1 MPMLRVLLA
10 AVLAMVIGP
19 VAAQTPITIGKI
31 SGGIGLH
38 IPSYIA
44 MDKGFFKE
52 EGLDAR
58 FVELGGTAMIRAGLT
73 NNLNFVPIP
82 SGGAQAVLKGG
93 AKIRYLV
100 NQSLTSQYVVV
111 ARPELNKPEDLKS
124 KTIGFARPGAADYDE
139 GVTVLSRFFK
149 MQVGRDY
156 KVISLPGDP
165 ERIGALL
172 NKDID
177 AAFVSA
183 PQGVRAV
190 QAGMKIVL
198 RTGDHLPRV
207 GGCFWVPEEY
217 FEKNQDAVKKFIRAI
232 AKGVMYF
239 RDNKA
244 GSLAT
249 IKDHLG
255 IQSDEQA
262 GLIWE
267 ELHNSFAAEMP
278 KDLYREVF
286 ESRRLD
292 LIAAK
297 EWPADRPLPDP
308 EQFLARAL
316 LDGEH
321 DQAGEHDIDLIAT
334 GGLHHHHAEAGF
346 GAEELRH
353 YDAEHGA
360 ADRKPQACD
369 DVGHG
374 VGHHH
379 EARDVPF
386 LGAERSHHVDQ
397 HPVGVAHPLVGVDQD
412 RKQRADEHDQH
423 FRP

>member
-1 MPMLRVLLA
+1 MRVFR
-10 AVLAMVIGP
+10 
-19 VAAQTPITIGKI
+19 VAAALGAASVACVIASSALAQTKITIGKI
-31 SGGIGLH
+31 TGGIGLH

-44 MDKGFFKE
+44 ADKGFYQD

-100 NQSLTSQYVVV
+100 NQSLASQYVIV
-111 ARPELNKPEDLKS
+111 ARPEINKVEDLKG
-124 KTIGFARPGAADYDE
+124 KVIGFARPGAADYDE
-139 GVTVLSRFFK
+139 GVTVLARFFK
-149 MQVGRDY
+149 MQVGKDY

-183 PQGVRAV
+183 AQGVRAV

-207 GGCFWVPEEY
+207 GGCFWAPDEY
-217 FEKNQDAVKKFIRAI
+217 FEKNQDAVKKFIRSI

-249 IKDHLG
+249 IKTHLG
-255 IQSDEQA
+255 IQDDVQA
-262 GLIWE
+262 GLIWD
-267 ELHNSFAAEMP
+267 ELRNSFAAEMP
-278 KDLYREVF
+278 RDLYREVF

-297 EWPADRPLPDP
+297 EWPADKPLPDP
-308 EQFLARAL
+308 EQFLARDL
-316 LDGEH
+316 LESTLK
-321 DQAGEHDIDLIAT
+321 EMKYVPT
-334 GGLHHHHAEAGF
+334 KM
-346 GAEELRH
+346 
-353 YDAEHGA
+353 A
-360 ADRKPQACD
+360 APKN
-369 DVGHG
+369 
-374 VGHHH
+374 
-379 EARDVPF
+379 
-386 LGAERSHHVDQ
+386 
-397 HPVGVAHPLVGVDQD
+397 
-412 RKQRADEHDQH
+412 
-423 FRP
+423 

>member
-1 MPMLRVLLA
+1 MRMLRTLFACALTA
-10 AVLAMVIGP
+10 AALSTAIGS
-19 VAAQTPITIGKI
+19 AEAQTPITVGKI
-31 SGGIGLH
+31 TGGIGLH

-44 MDKGFFKE
+44 MDKGLFKA

-58 FVELGGTAMIRAGLT
+58 WVELGGTAMIRAGLT

-82 SGGAQAVLKGG
+82 SGGAQAVLKAG
-93 AKIRYLV
+93 AKIRYVV
-100 NQSLTSQYVVV
+100 NQSLKPQYVFV
-111 ARPELNKPEDLKS
+111 ARPELSKPEDLKG

-165 ERIGALL
+165 ERIAALL
-172 NKDID
+172 NNDIH
-177 AAFVSA
+177 AAMVSS
-183 PQGVRAV
+183 PQAVRAL

-207 GGCFWVPEEY
+207 GGCFWVPDEY
-217 FEKNQDAVKKFIRAI
+217 FEKNQETIKKFIRAI
-232 AKGVMYF
+232 ANGVMYF

-249 IKDHLG
+249 IKEHLG
-255 IQSDEQA
+255 IATDEHA
-262 GLIWE
+262 GLVWD

-297 EWPADRPLPDP
+297 EWPADKPLPDP
-308 EQFLARAL
+308 EQFLARSL
-316 LDGEH
+316 LESTLKDMGYVPTK
-321 DQAGEHDIDLIAT
+321 L
-334 GGLHHHHAEAGF
+334 
-346 GAEELRH
+346 
-353 YDAEHGA
+353 DA
-360 ADRKPQACD
+360 K
-369 DVGHG
+369 VN
-374 VGHHH
+374 
-379 EARDVPF
+379 
-386 LGAERSHHVDQ
+386 
-397 HPVGVAHPLVGVDQD
+397 
-412 RKQRADEHDQH
+412 
-423 FRP
+423 